1 MLATVFTKTFRDRW
15 RSMAI
20 AVVALAIML
29 LLAMSVY
36 ASFDFALYDDLP
48 EAFRSLM
55 SIPDN
60 ADAGSLAIGVLF
72 GLYGAFTLAGL
83 AISMGSASI
92 AGEEKDGTIGL
103 LLGNPKSRSHVLF
116 SKIANM
122 VVVVGVGIFVLYV
135 AAYLVAGVLDVEL
148 GEMKLAAYTFHLF
161 ISTLFYGMLAAAIGA
176 WTGSRAMASGIPA
189 ALMVV
194 GFIAVG
200 VFPLIDGWENVAK
213 VFPWH
218 YFDGAKPLANG
229 LSAGHLSVLLG
240 GSAAFGA
247 AAYVGVNRRDL
258 KGKTVRTTI
267 VDRLRANPMTQKI
280 VDRLAGS
287 TRVSRIWI
295 KTLSEHQGLLI
306 IIGYVMFLIMGV
318 LMGPLYALMDTT
330 LLEYA
335 DQLPEE
341 LWAFVGSAGSGM
353 STPEGFYEVET
364 FGMTVPIALMVVT
377 IVVGA
382 RGLAGEEA
390 NRTMG
395 LLLSNPITRR
405 TVVLEKTYA
414 MIALAA
420 AVGFMT
426 WAGVWI
432 GSLLGGLGISPINI
446 AAACLLGTMLG
457 LVFGGIALVLS
468 AATGK
473 VRIAVFGAVGVAL
486 FAFLINSIAI
496 LNDTVESLA
505 VFTPF
510 NYYLNNEPLSNG
522 MDWGNLAVL
531 TVVFVALIAVAVALF
546 DRRDLRQS
554 A

>member
-20 AVVALAIML
+20 AVVALAVML

-116 SKIANM
+116 SKLANM
-122 VVVVGVGIFVLYV
+122 VVIV
-135 AAYLVAGVLDVEL
+135 AAGILVLFAATYVVAGVLDVEL
-148 GEMKLAAYTFHLF
+148 GEMKVAAYTFHLF
-161 ISTLFYGMLAAAIGA
+161 VSTLFYGMLAAAIGA

-200 VFPLIDGWENVAK
+200 VFPLIEGWENIAK
-213 VFPWH
+213 VFPWY

-240 GSAAFGA
+240 VSAVFAA
-247 AAYVGVNRRDL
+247 AAYFGVNRRDL
-258 KGKTVRTTI
+258 KGKTIRTTI

-295 KTLSEHQGLLI
+295 KTLSEHQGMLI

-364 FGMTVPIALMVVT
+364 FGMTVPIAVMVVT

-414 MIALAA
+414 MVALAA

-432 GSLLGGLGISPINI
+432 GSLLGGLGISPVNI
-446 AAACLLGTMLG
+446 AAACILGTMLG

-473 VRIAVFGAVGVAL
+473 VRIAVFGAVGIAL

-496 LNDTVESLA
+496 LNDTVEALA

-510 NYYLNNEPLSNG
+510 NYYLSNEPLSNG

-531 TVVFVALIAVAVALF
+531 TVSFLVLIAAAVALF